1 MRIQELKKKRRN
13 RRKAHIRK
21 RISGTAER
29 PRLTVFRSN
38 LHIYAQIIDDVA
50 KKTVVSASSIEKD
63 IMAQIKPE
71 MNKTKQSGLVGTL
84 LGKRAS
90 ESGIKEV
97 QFDRNG
103 YPYHGRVKSLAD
115 GARKGGLKF

>member
-1 MRIQELKKKRRN
+1 MRIQELKKKRRI

-50 KKTVVSASSIEKD
+50 NKTVVSASSLEKD

-71 MNKTKQSGLVGTL
+71 MNKTQQSVLVGTEL
-84 LGKRAS
+84 AKKANS
-90 ESGIKEV
+90 AGIKEV

-103 YPYHGRVKSLAD
+103 YPYHGRIKALAD